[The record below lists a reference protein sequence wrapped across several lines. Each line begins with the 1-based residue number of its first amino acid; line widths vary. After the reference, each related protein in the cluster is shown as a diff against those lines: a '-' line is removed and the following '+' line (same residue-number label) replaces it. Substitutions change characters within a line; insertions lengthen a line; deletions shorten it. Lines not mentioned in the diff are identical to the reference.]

1 MYWVPQKGSAFDQQ
15 QNKAI
20 SLIFKISFVLNRCD
34 INLDFDILS
43 LKIGQILAE
52 LQELEDQT
60 MKAVSFFI
68 MAAT

>member
-1 MYWVPQKGSAFDQQ
+1 MYWVPQKGPAFDQQ

-20 SLIFKISFVLNRCD
+20 SLIFKISFVSNRCD